1 MNDKSQEYKPLLL
14 IFLKRVLTNVYM
26 VCIMYISS
34 IHNVGDH
41 MNIIISNSSGVP
53 IYEQIVSQIKEQIM
67 NGELKAGDALP
78 SMRALAQS
86 IRISVITTKRAYE
99 ELERDGFI
107 ESFTGKGSFV
117 KGQNTELLREEYLR
131 QAEELLQQACDRAR
145 KAGASA
151 DELHDMLDI
160 IYGGE

>member
-1 MNDKSQEYKPLLL
+1 MRYVRKHAFELC
-14 IFLKRVLTNVYM
+14 IFLCIYHLTIVYIKY
-26 VCIMYISS
+26 IMYISS
-34 IHNVGDH
+34 IYNVGDH

-67 NGELKAGDALP
+67 NGELKEGDALP

-117 KGQNTELLREEYLR
+117 KAQNTELLREEYLR
-131 QAEELLQQACDRAR
+131 QTEELLTQACDKAR
-145 KAGASA
+145 KAGASVQ
-151 DELHDMLDI
+151 ELHDMLDL
-160 IYGGE
+160 IYNGE